1 MNIFNLKDEL
11 FNQNISIESQIIFVA
26 DVLENGA
33 GYASQIG
40 DPVVLK
46 GILENLIS
54 VTGARLSNPK
64 VHTDCESSC
73 PNCLRSYE
81 NQRIHGLLNWRLG
94 IDFAELAL
102 GVAMNE
108 SRWLDRGALASQ
120 QFTNTFSQ
128 QGALVVEHT
137 ASGLYAI
144 GRSDKKKV
152 VVLGHP
158 LWRQDPRFFN
168 DVQTSAYDELLALG
182 YADVQISDMYLAEFK
197 PYKMW
202 SMLQ

>member
-1 MNIFNLKDEL
+1 MRNRYNSIRKSLK
-11 FNQNISIESQIIFVA
+11 
-26 DVLENGA
+26 
-33 GYASQIG
+33 
-40 DPVVLK
+40 K
-46 GILENLIS
+46 ILENLVS

-81 NQRIHGLLNWRLG
+81 NQRIHSLLNWRLG

-102 GVAMNE
+102 GVPMDE
-108 SRWLDRGALASQ
+108 SRWLDRGALVSQ
-120 QFTNTFSQ
+120 QFTKTFGQ
-128 QGALVVEHT
+128 QGDLVIEEMS
-137 ASGLYAI
+137 SGIFAV

-152 VVLGHP
+152 AILGHP
-158 LWRQDPRFFN
+158 LWRQDPRFFT
-168 DVQTSAYDELLALG
+168 DIQTNAYDELLALG
-182 YADVQISDMYLAEFK
+182 YVDVKSSDMYLAEFK